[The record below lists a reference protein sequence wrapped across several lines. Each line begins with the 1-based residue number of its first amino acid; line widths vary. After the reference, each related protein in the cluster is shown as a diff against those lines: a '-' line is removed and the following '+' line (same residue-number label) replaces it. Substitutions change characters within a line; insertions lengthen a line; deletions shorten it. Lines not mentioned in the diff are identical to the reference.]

1 LSMKLT
7 LLGTGSPVPSLKR
20 ASAGYMVQ
28 TGGDV
33 ILIDHGPGTFQ
44 RMMQAGVTATQ
55 VSHVFFSHLHFDHC
69 LDFVRLF
76 LNRWDISPPD
86 TPKLKVFGPPG
97 LNHFVERLFGPDGA
111 FKLDLEARTEHEVS
125 LSIYRRRGGIPPRP
139 WPEAVITEVAE
150 TDAIVGNGWRMTL
163 ANVPHVQPYL
173 VSYGVR
179 LEADSGV
186 FAYSSDIS
194 LPVDKSPA
202 KPMYKLAQ
210 DADVLVHY
218 LNSFDVSQE
227 MGGGGS
233 GDGVIRTK
241 QQAVGELAQD
251 CKVKTLVTSHHGP
264 LIDTDGVRERV
275 IADIAAVF
283 DGRLIWGEDLM
294 TFDIGNPV

>member
-1 LSMKLT
+1 MKLT

-76 LNRWDISPPD
+76 LNRWDISLPD

-97 LNHFVERLFGPDGA
+97 LKHFVDRLFGPDGA
-111 FKLDLEARTEHEVS
+111 FKLDLAARTEHEVS
-125 LSIYRRRGGIPPRP
+125 LNIYQKRGGTPPRP
-139 WPEAVITEVAE
+139 WPEAAVTEVAE
-150 TDAIVGNGWRMTL
+150 TDVIEGNGWRMTL
-163 ANVPHVQPYL
+163 ANVPHVQPFL

-179 LEADSGV
+179 LEADGGV
-186 FAYSSDIS
+186 FTYSSDIS
-194 LPVDKSPA
+194 LPADKAPA
-202 KPMYKLAQ
+202 KPLYGLAK

-218 LNSFDVSQE
+218 LNSFDVSRE
-227 MGGGGS
+227 TTS
-233 GDGVIRTK
+233 GAAGDKRRRTT
-241 QQAVGELAQD
+241 QQAIGELARD
-251 CKVKTLVTSHHGP
+251 CQVKTLVTSHHGP

-283 DGRLIWGEDLM
+283 DRRLIWGEDLM
-294 TFDIGNPV
+294 TFDIGKPT